1 LHLAL
6 ADKKFNRRGLASLE
20 RSMLSQPVNDWRSA
34 DAYRYTLSL
43 PMTAWVWEFLRR
55 NPDYQADCAGARAG
69 QDHPAREHELAA
81 RWGLLR
87 PRRAKP

>member
-1 LHLAL
+1 
-6 ADKKFNRRGLASLE
+6 
-20 RSMLSQPVNDWRSA
+20 MLSQPVNDWRSA

-43 PMTAWVWEFLRR
+43 PMTAWAWEFLRR
-55 NPDYQADCAGARAG
+55 NPDYQADCAGAG
-69 QDHPAREHELAA
+69 QNDPARERELAA